1 MQISCIQQLER
12 IGCVFTHQ
20 AEIVIANIHFQGA
33 DGRVLVIP
41 NVGDDGGPAIDDLLI
56 VVVAIYVQVRPFTID
71 GLHHEGILIHRLR
84 QQMLLRVYVLDYGVF
99 LGVGECMDFLL
110 ILHHLTDVI
119 PFQCDVV
126 VHKGGCFTDQTPYI
140 LTQDGPLDLN
150 RIIAHHGDFE
160 VNLRVAEETKLVL
173 CEWALENEGKGQSL

>member
-1 MQISCIQQLER
+1 
-12 IGCVFTHQ
+12 
-20 AEIVIANIHFQGA
+20 
-33 DGRVLVIP
+33 
-41 NVGDDGGPAIDDLLI
+41 
-56 VVVAIYVQVRPFTID
+56 
-71 GLHHEGILIHRLR
+71 
-84 QQMLLRVYVLDYGVF
+84 
-99 LGVGECMDFLL
+99 MDFLL

-126 VHKGGCFTDQTPYI
+126 VHEGGCFADHTPYI

-173 CEWALENEGKGQSL
+173 CEWALENEGKGQSLWDVVWPEALTF